1 MRDREPLILSVTPA
15 PGWRTAMAS
24 PEPDGPIE
32 FWRLVGWAL
41 VEKDFRQDEDDEPN
55 IERRVE
61 GLIACGDGV
70 YRAED
75 RELYTCTSWLFL
87 GYEDRDDATPDT
99 WVEEAKSARKSAE
112 ARAKREA
119 QRR

>member
-1 MRDREPLILSVTPA
+1 MRAREPLILSIMPA
-15 PGWRTAMAS
+15 PGWRAAMAS
-24 PEPDGPIE
+24 AEPDGPIE

-41 VEKDFRQDEDDEPN
+41 IEEDFRQDEDDEPN

-70 YRAED
+70 CRAED
-75 RELYTCTSWLFL
+75 RELDTYTSWLFL
-87 GYEDRDDATPDT
+87 GYEDRDDAIPDT
-99 WVEEAKSARKSAE
+99 WVEQAQSARRSAE